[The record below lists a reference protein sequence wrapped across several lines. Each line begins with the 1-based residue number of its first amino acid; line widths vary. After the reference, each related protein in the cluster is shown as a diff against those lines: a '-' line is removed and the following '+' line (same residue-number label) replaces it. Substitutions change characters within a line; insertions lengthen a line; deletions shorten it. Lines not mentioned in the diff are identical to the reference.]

1 MVLMN
6 LLAGQQWRHRN
17 RKQTCGHSGTRRRWE
32 ELRIAGKIHI
42 AIRKIDRVRVRL
54 GLGLGG
60 NVLTES
66 STQCSGTT

>member
-17 RKQTCGHSGTRRRWE
+17 REQTCGHSGARRGWD

-42 AIRKIDRVRVRL
+42 AICKTDRL
-54 GLGLGG
+54 GLGLG
-60 NVLTES
+60 
-66 STQCSGTT
+66 